1 MKILV
6 CVSKSPD
13 TTSKIEFTDNNTK
26 FKTEG
31 VQYIVNPYDEWYALV
46 RGLELKEAN
55 PGSIVTTITVGGVD
69 SEPIIR
75 KALAIGADG
84 AIRIDSEPTNAY
96 FVANQIANYAKQEAY
111 DLVLL
116 GKETIDYNGAQ
127 VGSMLAELLDLPFVS
142 LATKLDIEENTATLE
157 RDIAGGTEIIEV
169 NLPLVLSAT
178 KGMSEQRI
186 PNMRG
191 IMSARTKPLTVIDA
205 VEQENLT
212 SVISYS
218 MPEAKGECTYID
230 PENMDE
236 LVNLLHTQAKV
247 I

>member
-6 CVSKSPD
+6 CLSKAPD
-13 TTSKIEFTDNNTK
+13 TTTKIAFTDNNTK
-26 FKTEG
+26 FNEAG
-31 VQYIVNPYDEWYALV
+31 VQYIINPYDEWFALV
-46 RGLELKEAN
+46 RALEITESV
-55 PGSIVTTITVGGVD
+55 GGTVTTVTVGEASD
-69 SEPIIR
+69 DPTIR
-75 KALAIGADG
+75 KALAIGAHD
-84 AIRIDSEPTNAY
+84 AVRINAKATDAF
-96 FVANQIANYAKQEAY
+96 FVAKQIAEYAKNENY
-111 DLVLL
+111 DIILS

-127 VGSMLAELLDLPFVS
+127 VGSMLAELLELPFVS
-142 LATKLDIEENTATLE
+142 LATKLDIEGNTATLE

-218 MPEAKGECTYID
+218 MPEAKSECTYID

>member
-6 CVSKSPD
+6 CLSKAPD
-13 TTSKIEFTDNNTK
+13 TTTKIAFTDNNTK
-26 FKTEG
+26 FNETG
-31 VQYIVNPYDEWYALV
+31 VQFIINPYDEWFALV
-46 RGLELKEAN
+46 RALEITEAV
-55 PGSIVTTITVGGVD
+55 GGTVTTVTVGEASD
-69 SEPIIR
+69 DPTIR
-75 KALAIGADG
+75 KALAIGAHN
-84 AIRIDSEPTNAY
+84 AVRINAKATDAF
-96 FVANQIANYAKQEAY
+96 FVAKQIAEYAKNEDY
-111 DLVLL
+111 DIILS

-127 VGSMLAELLDLPFVS
+127 VGSMLAGLLDLPFIS
-142 LATKLDIEENTATLE
+142 LATKLDVKENIATLE
-157 RDIAGGTEIIEV
+157 RDVAGGTEIIEL
-169 NLPLVLSAT
+169 NTPFVLSAT

-191 IMSARTKPLTVIDA
+191 IMAARTKPLTVIEA

-212 SVISYS
+212 SVVSYS
-218 MPEAKGECTYID
+218 LPDSKSECKYID